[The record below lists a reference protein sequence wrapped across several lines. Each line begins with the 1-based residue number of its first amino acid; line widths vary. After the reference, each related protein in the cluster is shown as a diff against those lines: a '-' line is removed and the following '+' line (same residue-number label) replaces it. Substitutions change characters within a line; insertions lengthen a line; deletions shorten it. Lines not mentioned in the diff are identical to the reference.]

1 MKPIAVRLLASIG
14 LASIGLVSHGVASL
28 GLVSLGLALI
38 APAQA
43 EVARFEILERG
54 PAFGGASF
62 GTVGAYERITARA
75 ALAVDPA
82 DRRNA
87 VIADLDQAPRNA
99 QGRVEAVADVFIL
112 RPAESSRANGAVV
125 VEAPNRGRELM
136 LHLFAEA
143 VAAKGPP
150 ALTAEAA
157 GNGFLFREGYT
168 LAWVGWQ
175 ADIPSQPGQLALRVP
190 VLAGV
195 TGPVRDEVVFDH
207 LKSPATTALP
217 WPVADAKSLKVTV
230 RAGWEAARQ
239 SPAGLS
245 WRLLEDGKLEITRP
259 AGFDAGAIYEITYTA
274 KDPGVVGLGFA
285 ALRDVASFLR
295 HEAGAANP
303 LAGQVR
309 RSHLFGVSQSGR
321 YVRDYLYLGF
331 NEDLEGRRVF
341 DGMMP
346 HVAGGRRLYGNSRFA
361 QPGRAPRYPRDVAW
375 PADAF
380 PFTYADTTDPVSGV
394 QDGLMRRCR
403 ASGTCP
409 KVMQTDTEYEY
420 WSSRASLVV
429 TDPAGR
435 DLVLPDDV
443 RAYMIAGTPHFSA
456 PRAEVRKSEVCA
468 LPVNPL
474 HAGAPMRALLSALDG
489 WVREDAAPPA
499 SRTPSRTHGT
509 LVAPDKAVPNIP
521 GLAYQ
526 SLHVPAAKVDTG
538 GVPGG
543 VPGGDPPRE
552 LGRYTVLVPLANADG
567 MAVAGIRMPAVEV
580 PRATY
585 TGWNPRAEGFGP
597 GSLCPLLGGVWP
609 LAATRAERERN
620 GDPRPSLEERYPT
633 PEAYAAAVRQ
643 AALWL
648 VEERLLLAADADAIS
663 ERAAK
668 DK

>member
-1 MKPIAVRLLASIG
+1 MKSIAAWLLVG
-14 LASIGLVSHGVASL
+14 
-28 GLVSLGLALI
+28 LGLALI

-62 GTVGAYERITARA
+62 GTVGIYERITARA
-75 ALAVDPA
+75 TVAVDPA

-112 RPAESSRANGAVV
+112 RPADPSRGNGAVL

-136 LHLFAEA
+136 LHLFTE
-143 VAAKGPP
+143 VIAAKGPP
-150 ALTAEAA
+150 ATTSEAA

-168 LAWVGWQ
+168 LAWIGWQ
-175 ADIPSQPGQLALRVP
+175 ADIASQPGASEPGRLALRAP

-195 TGPVRDEVVFDH
+195 TGPVRNEVVFDH
-207 LKSPATTALP
+207 LKSPAVTALP
-217 WPVADAKSLKVTV
+217 WLVADARSVKVTV

-245 WRLLEDGKLEITRP
+245 WRLLEDGRLEITRP
-259 AGFDAGAIYEITYTA
+259 PGFDAGAIYEITYTG

-295 HEAGAANP
+295 HETGTANP

-331 NEDLEGRRVF
+331 NEDMAGRRVF

-346 HVAGGRRLYGNSRFA
+346 HIAGGRRLYGNSRFA
-361 QPGRAPRYPRDVAW
+361 QPGRAPRYPHDIAW

-380 PFTYADTTDPVSGV
+380 PFSYADSTDPVSGV

-409 KVMQTDTEYEY
+409 KVMQTDTENEY
-420 WSSRASLVV
+420 WLAHASLVV

-435 DLVLPDDV
+435 DLALPDDV
-443 RAYMIAGTPHFSA
+443 RAYMISGTPHFSR
-456 PRAEVRKSEVCA
+456 PGAEMRKSEACT
-468 LPVNPL
+468 LPLNPL

-489 WVREDAAPPA
+489 WVRGDALPPA
-499 SRTPSRTHGT
+499 SRTPSRAHGS
-509 LVAPDKAVPNIP
+509 LVAPDKAVPVVP
-521 GLAYQ
+521 GLGY
-526 SLHVPAAKVDTG
+526 SGLHVPAAKVDSG
-538 GVPGG
+538 GVSGAEL
-543 VPGGDPPRE
+543 PRE
-552 LGRYTVLVPLANADG
+552 LGRYAVLVPLANADG
-567 MAVAGIRMPAVEV
+567 MAVAGVRMPAVEV

-585 TGWNPRAEGFGP
+585 TGWNPRAEGFGA
-597 GSLCPLLGGVWP
+597 GALCPLLGGMLP
-609 LAATRAERERN
+609 LAATRAERERT

-633 PEAYAAAVRQ
+633 PEAYADAVRQ

-648 VEERLLLAADADAIS
+648 IEERLLLAADAEAII
-663 ERAAK
+663 ERATK
-668 DK
+668 GR

>member
-1 MKPIAVRLLASIG
+1 MKSIAAWLLVG
-14 LASIGLVSHGVASL
+14 LS
-28 GLVSLGLALI
+28 LALI

-43 EVARFEILERG
+43 EVARFEIVERG
-54 PAFGGASF
+54 PAFGGARF
-62 GTVGAYERITARA
+62 GDVGAYERITARA
-75 ALAVDPA
+75 TLAVDPT

-87 VIADLDQAPRNA
+87 VIADLDQAPRSA

-112 RPAESSRANGAVV
+112 RPADSSRANGAVL
-125 VEAPNRGRELM
+125 VEVPNRGRELM
-136 LHLFAEA
+136 LHLFTEA
-143 VAAKGPP
+143 IAAKGPP
-150 ALTAEAA
+150 AMTAEAA
-157 GNGFLFREGYT
+157 GNGFLFRQGYT

-175 ADIPSQPGQLALRVP
+175 ADIASQPGQLALQVP

-230 RAGWEAARQ
+230 RAGWEQPRQ
-239 SPAGLS
+239 SPAGLA

-259 AGFDAGAIYEITYTA
+259 QGFDAGAIYEITYTGR
-274 KDPGVVGLGFA
+274 DPGVVGLGFA
-285 ALRDVASFLR
+285 AVRDVASFLR
-295 HEAGAANP
+295 HEPGAANP
-303 LAGQVR
+303 LSGQVR
-309 RSHLFGVSQSGR
+309 RAHLFGVSQSGR
-321 YVRDYLYLGF
+321 YVRDFLYLGF
-331 NEDLEGRRVF
+331 NEDVSGRRVF

-361 QPGRAPRYPRDVAW
+361 QPGRAPRYPQDVAW
-375 PADAF
+375 TADAF
-380 PFTYADTTDPVSGV
+380 PFTYADTTDPVSGA
-394 QDGLMRRCR
+394 QDSLMRRCR
-403 ASGTCP
+403 ATGTCP
-409 KVMQTDTEYEY
+409 KVMQTDTETEY
-420 WSSRASLVV
+420 WGARASLVV

-435 DLVLPDDV
+435 DLALPDDV
-443 RAYMIAGTPHFSA
+443 RAYMITGTPHFSA

-474 HAGAPMRALLSALDG
+474 HAGAPMRALLAALDG
-489 WVREDAAPPA
+489 WVRENVPPPA

-509 LVAPDKAVPNIP
+509 LVTPDKAVPNIP
-521 GLAYQ
+521 GLTYA
-526 SLHVPAAKVDTG
+526 SLHVPAAKVEASG
-538 GVPGG
+538 GASGDS
-543 VPGGDPPRE
+543 GGDPPRE

-585 TGWNPRAEGFGP
+585 TSWNPRAEGYGA
-597 GSLCPLLGGVWP
+597 GALCPLLGGVWP

-633 PEAYAAAVRQ
+633 PEAYATAVRQ

-648 VEERLLLAADADAIS
+648 VEERLLLAADAEAIS
-663 ERAAK
+663 ERATK
-668 DK
+668 EK

>member
-1 MKPIAVRLLASIG
+1 MKSIAVWLLASF
-14 LASIGLVSHGVASL
+14 GLV
-28 GLVSLGLALI
+28 LVG
-38 APAQA
+38 PAQA

-62 GTVGAYERITARA
+62 DKVGAYERITARA
-75 ALAVDPA
+75 TLAVDPA

-87 VIADLDQAPRNA
+87 VIADLDQAPRNG

-112 RPAESSRANGAVV
+112 RPADPARANGAVI
-125 VEAPNRGRELM
+125 VEVPNRGRELM

-150 ALTAEAA
+150 AMAAEAA

-175 ADIPSQPGQLALRVP
+175 ADIPSEPGRLALRVP

-217 WPVADAKSLKVTV
+217 WPVADARSLKVTV

-239 SPAGLS
+239 SPAGLA
-245 WRLLEDGKLEITRP
+245 WRLLEDGKPEGGKLEGGKLEITRP

-274 KDPGVVGLGFA
+274 KDPRVVGLGFA

-331 NEDLEGRRVF
+331 NEDLAGRRVF

-361 QPGRAPRYPRDVAW
+361 QPGRAPRYPHDVAW

-394 QDGLMRRCR
+394 RDSLMRSCR
-403 ASGTCP
+403 ATGTCP
-409 KVMQTDTEYEY
+409 KVMQTDTETEY
-420 WSSRASLVV
+420 WGARASLVV

-443 RAYMIAGTPHFSA
+443 RAYMISGTPHFSA

-489 WVREDAAPPA
+489 WTSRRRPAARRAAPTAPWWHRTRRCPTSPASPTGACTCRRPRSTPPA
-499 SRTPSRTHGT
+499 SLRATHRASSAATPCWCRSPMPTAWRWPASACRRSRCRAPPTPPGT
-509 LVAPDKAVPNIP
+509 RVPRVLARARSARCWAASGRSPRRAPSASATATRGPRSRSATRRRRP
-521 GLAYQ
+521 
-526 SLHVPAAKVDTG
+526 T
-538 GVPGG
+538 
-543 VPGGDPPRE
+543 PPRCA
-552 LGRYTVLVPLANADG
+552 R
-567 MAVAGIRMPAVEV
+567 
-580 PRATY
+580 PRC
-585 TGWNPRAEGFGP
+585 GWSRSA
-597 GSLCPLLGGVWP
+597 CC
-609 LAATRAERERN
+609 
-620 GDPRPSLEERYPT
+620 
-633 PEAYAAAVRQ
+633 
-643 AALWL
+643 
-648 VEERLLLAADADAIS
+648 
-663 ERAAK
+663 
-668 DK
+668 